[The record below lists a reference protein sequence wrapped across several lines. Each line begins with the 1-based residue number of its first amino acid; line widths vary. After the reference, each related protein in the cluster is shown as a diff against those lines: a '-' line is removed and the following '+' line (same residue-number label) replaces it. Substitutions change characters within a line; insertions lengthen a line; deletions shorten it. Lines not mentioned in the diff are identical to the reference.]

1 MSARRRAVYAGWAA
15 ALAAAAAAAA
25 ARARRGAARTEGDE
39 KARER
44 LVADAEGQGSSARE
58 RYGAS
63 MV

>member
-1 MSARRRAVYAGWAA
+1 MYAGWAA

-25 ARARRGAARTEGDE
+25 ARARRGAPPEGD
-39 KARER
+39 AREK
-44 LVADAEGQGSSARE
+44 LVCDAEGPSVRE